1 MEYGLLGEKLGH
13 SFSKEIHNLI
23 GKYQYDLYEKKIDE
37 IEDFLKSGIYGFNV
51 TIPYKIEIMKY
62 LDEISPIAKKI
73 GCVNTVYKKDGK
85 WIGDNTDYFGF
96 KYTLESLKEEIS
108 SAIILGDGATSKTV
122 ATVLEDKKIE
132 FQKISRKKTP
142 YYSQIEEFLNVE
154 LIVNT
159 TPIGMYP
166 NNGEN
171 LISIKN
177 FKNLKGVID
186 VVYNPLI
193 TSLLFEAREMGI
205 PHSNG
210 LMMLVAQAV
219 KAAEIFTETK
229 IENIREITSEMMK
242 QENIVLVGMPDSGK
256 SSIAPLIAE
265 KMSREFVDLDLEIE
279 KFSGEK
285 IDDIFKK
292 YGEAK
297 FREMETEVCKKF
309 GKLNGLVISTGGGV
323 VIREENYQPLKQNGK
338 IYLLKRELNELH
350 LENRPLSK
358 EYGTAEQ
365 LWQKREKQYLR
376 FADKTIENTSVKK
389 AAEEIIEDFNENIS
403 Y

>member
-142 YYSQIEEFLNVE
+142 YYFQIEEFLNVE

-229 IENIREITSEMMK
+229 IDNIREITSEMMK

-338 IYLLKRELNELH
+338 IYLLKRKLNELH

-365 LWQKREKQYLR
+365 LWQKRERQYLR